1 MENIGIII
9 YHVHQDSGCM
19 LDIQKVKGFLMAPTA
34 TFRASK
40 GDSLGSAFRYY
51 AILLVI
57 WTVLAAIVTTV
68 MGYIAF
74 QDALIRL
81 ASTGILGTLLAR
93 ALANF
98 SGFISTVSLFV
109 VFTMFLVAL
118 VGVFISGFLWH
129 VFVLLFGGKKDIEQ
143 TIKTLMYAATPTL
156 LLGWIPGVAII
167 GYIWSLAL
175 MILGLPETQEM
186 TIGESILVVVVP
198 LVLLLI
204 WVMLGSAVAAAL
216 IAGITGMLTI

>member
-1 MENIGIII
+1 
-9 YHVHQDSGCM
+9 M
-19 LDIQKVKGFLMAPTA
+19 LDVQKVKGFLMAPSE

-40 GDSLGSAFRYY
+40 GDSLGKAFQYFT
-51 AILLVI
+51 ILLVI
-57 WTVLAAIVTTV
+57 WAVLAAIVTTV

-109 VFTMFLVAL
+109 VYAMFLMAL
-118 VGVFISGFLWH
+118 VGIFIAGFLWH
-129 VFVLLFGGKKDIEQ
+129 VFVLLFGGKKDLEQ

-156 LLGWIPGVAII
+156 LLGWIPVVAMI
-167 GYIWSLAL
+167 GYIWTLAL

-186 TIGESILVVVVP
+186 TIGEAVLVVVVP
-198 LVLLLI
+198 LIMMLI
-204 WVMLGSAVAAAL
+204 FLMLGSAVAAAL
-216 IAGITGMLTI
+216 ISGITGMLTI

>member
-1 MENIGIII
+1 
-9 YHVHQDSGCM
+9 M
-19 LDIQKVKGFLMAPTA
+19 LDVQKVKGFLMAPSE

-40 GDSLGSAFRYY
+40 GDSLGSAFRYFT
-51 AILLVI
+51 ILLVI
-57 WTVLAAIVTTV
+57 WAVLAAIVTMV

-81 ASTGILGTLLAR
+81 ASTGILGTLMAR

-109 VFTMFLVAL
+109 VYAMFLMAL

-129 VFVLLFGGKKDIEQ
+129 IFVLLFGGKKDIEQ

-156 LLGWIPGVAII
+156 LLGWIPVVAII
-167 GYIWSLAL
+167 GYIWTLAL

-186 TIGESILVVVVP
+186 TIGEAVLVVVVP
-198 LVLLLI
+198 LILLLI
-204 WVMLGSAVAAAL
+204 FVILGSAVGAAL
-216 IAGITGMLTI
+216 ISGITGMLTV

>member
-1 MENIGIII
+1 
-9 YHVHQDSGCM
+9 M
-19 LDIQKVKGFLMAPTA
+19 LDVQKVKGFLMAPSE

-40 GDSLGSAFRYY
+40 GDSLGKAFQYFT
-51 AILLVI
+51 ILLVI
-57 WTVLAAIVTTV
+57 WAVLAAIVTTV

-81 ASTGILGTLLAR
+81 ASTGILGTLMAR

-109 VFTMFLVAL
+109 VYAMFLMAL
-118 VGVFISGFLWH
+118 VGIFIAGFLWH
-129 VFVLLFGGKKDIEQ
+129 VFVLLFGGKKDLEQ

-156 LLGWIPGVAII
+156 LLGWIPVVAMI
-167 GYIWSLAL
+167 GYIWTLAL

-186 TIGESILVVVVP
+186 TIGEAVLVVVVP
-198 LVLLLI
+198 LIMMLI
-204 WVMLGSAVAAAL
+204 FLMLGSAVAAAL
-216 IAGITGMLTI
+216 ISGITGMLTI

>member
-1 MENIGIII
+1 
-9 YHVHQDSGCM
+9 
-19 LDIQKVKGFLMAPTA
+19 LDVQKVKGFLMAPSE

-40 GDSLGSAFRYY
+40 GGSLGKAFQYFT
-51 AILLVI
+51 ILLVI
-57 WTVLAAIVTTV
+57 WAVLAAIVTTV

-109 VFTMFLVAL
+109 VYAMFLMAL
-118 VGVFISGFLWH
+118 VGIFIAGFLWH
-129 VFVLLFGGKKDIEQ
+129 VFVLLFGGKKDLEQ

-156 LLGWIPGVAII
+156 LLGWIPVVAMI
-167 GYIWSLAL
+167 GYIWTLAL

-186 TIGESILVVVVP
+186 TIGEAVLVVVVP
-198 LVLLLI
+198 LIMMLI
-204 WVMLGSAVAAAL
+204 FLMLGSAVAAAL
-216 IAGITGMLTI
+216 ISGITGMLTI

>member
-1 MENIGIII
+1 
-9 YHVHQDSGCM
+9 M
-19 LDIQKVKGFLMAPTA
+19 LDVQKVKGFLMAPSE

-40 GDSLGSAFRYY
+40 GDSLGKAFQYFT
-51 AILLVI
+51 ILLVI
-57 WTVLAAIVTTV
+57 WAVLAAIVTTV

-109 VFTMFLVAL
+109 VYAMFLMAL
-118 VGVFISGFLWH
+118 VGIFIAGFLWH

-156 LLGWIPGVAII
+156 LLGWIPVVAII
-167 GYIWSLAL
+167 GYIWTLAL

-186 TIGESILVVVVP
+186 TIGEAVLVVVVP
-198 LVLLLI
+198 LIMMLI
-204 WVMLGSAVAAAL
+204 FLMLGSAVAAAL
-216 IAGITGMLTI
+216 ISGITGMLTI

>member
-1 MENIGIII
+1 
-9 YHVHQDSGCM
+9 M
-19 LDIQKVKGFLMAPTA
+19 LDVQKVKGFLMAPSE

-40 GDSLGSAFRYY
+40 GDSLGSAFRYFT
-51 AILLVI
+51 ILLVI
-57 WTVLAAIVTTV
+57 WAVLAAIVTMV

-81 ASTGILGTLLAR
+81 ASTGILGTLMAR

-109 VFTMFLVAL
+109 VYAMFLMAL

-129 VFVLLFGGKKDIEQ
+129 IFVLLFGGKKDIEQ

-156 LLGWIPGVAII
+156 LLGWIPVVAII
-167 GYIWSLAL
+167 GYIWTLAL

-186 TIGESILVVVVP
+186 TIGEAVLVVVVP
-198 LVLLLI
+198 LILGLI
-204 WVMLGSAVAAAL
+204 FVILGSAVGAAL
-216 IAGITGMLTI
+216 ISGITGMLTV